1 MGICTEF
8 APRSASWFKA
18 AVLGLA
24 CLAAAAG
31 QSVTVDSGP
40 VLTESVA
47 NPTHSANCPVTA
59 PPTVSAFH
67 AGDPVMTIW
76 LGLLGLTPQDSVQF
90 DFSYNGAPEPTLG
103 WNWAAG
109 SFQSGY
115 NYLLCPSLGSSSV
128 LQGWGQA
135 FTSLFPNGGGAGS
148 WTLGVY
154 IDGSSSPIDTIPF
167 TILSGS
173 GNANPVIASVATAYA
188 GPVIAQN
195 TFIVVKG
202 TNLVPASTPAS
213 GAIWSTAS
221 SFAIGLLPTLL
232 GGVSV
237 TVDNQPAFVY
247 FYCSAATDPACP
259 QDQLNILTPLDTTVG
274 QVPVVVA
281 SGAVSSPPFA
291 ANIQPFA
298 PSFLLFSTAGDIAA
312 THADYS
318 LVGPTTLYPG
328 LSTPAAPGEEIA
340 LYAVGFGLPATPLI
354 NGSSTQS
361 GSLPVLPVCQVGGLP
376 STVAFAGLVGPGLY
390 QLNLTIP
397 LTAANGDNLVSCTY
411 NGSTTPAGDQIA
423 VQSSAPVPTLTIT
436 TSGTGNGT
444 IGSFPAGTSC
454 GLGCLSFPAGTVIT
468 LTATPNAGSTFAGW
482 SGACSGTGSCTLTVT
497 ANSSSNTAVTATFN
511 LAAPGG
517 PSTLAVLPGQVIY
530 GVIDQNGGA
539 YSNLTPYLLVAT
551 GGNVLSG
558 YTWSVP
564 SGSPRNY
571 PPAIAIQPF
580 GVVDDA
586 SPASLTPGV
595 FTMPVEVSE
604 GTTAVTSQVTI
615 DLSSVCNSSNGPSNN
630 PCYSAG
636 LTNQHIQYLPSGTVG
651 KTYAATIVTSG
662 GTPPYSWFLGAG
674 SLPPGIVID
683 QARGI
688 LRGTPAIANTYHFY
702 VLTTDAAG
710 SNTWPEINDTV
721 LAAQFTIVVH

>member
-1 MGICTEF
+1 MRICTEF

-24 CLAAAAG
+24 CLAVAAG
-31 QSVTVDSGP
+31 QSVTLDSGP

-47 NPTHSANCPVTA
+47 NPIIGSDCPFTA
-59 PPTVSAFH
+59 PPSVSAFH

-76 LGLLGLTPQDSVQF
+76 LGLLGLTPQNSVQF
-90 DFSYNGAPEPTLG
+90 DFSYNGVPEPTLG
-103 WNWAAG
+103 WNYAAG
-109 SFQSGY
+109 AFKSGF

-135 FTSLFPNGGGAGS
+135 FTTLFPNGGGAGP

-154 IDGSSSPIDTIPF
+154 IDASSSPIKTIPF
-167 TILSGS
+167 NILSGS
-173 GNANPVIASVATAYA
+173 ANANPAIASVTTAYA

-195 TFIVVKG
+195 TFIVIKG
-202 TNLVPASTPAS
+202 TNLVSASTPAS
-213 GAIWSTAS
+213 GAIWSTDP
-221 SFAIGLLPTLL
+221 SFTLGKMPTQL

-281 SGAVSSPPFA
+281 SGAVSSPPFTV
-291 ANIQPFA
+291 NMQPLA

-318 LVGPTTLYPG
+318 LVGPATLYPG
-328 LSTPAAPGEEIA
+328 LSTPARPGEEIA

-397 LTAANGDNLVSCTY
+397 PTAASGDNLVSCTY
-411 NGSTTPAGDQIA
+411 NGSTTPSGDKIN
-423 VQSSAPVPTLTIT
+423 VQPPSSVTII
-436 TSGTGNGT
+436 TSGAGGGT
-444 IGSFPAGTSC
+444 VTSSPTGTSC
-454 GLGCLSFPAGTVIT
+454 GSGCMSFPAGTVVT

-482 SGACSGTGSCTLTVT
+482 SGACSGTGSCTVTV
-497 ANSSSNTAVTATFN
+497 AAGSNSNTAVTATFS
-511 LAAPGG
+511 LLPTTGG
-517 PSTLAVLPGQVIY
+517 GVLAVLPGQVIY

-539 YSNLTPYLLVAT
+539 DSNLTPYLLVAT

-558 YTWSVP
+558 YTWTAP
-564 SGSPRNY
+564 PGSPKAY
-571 PPAIAIQPF
+571 PPAIVIGPF
-580 GVVDDA
+580 GVVSDVT
-586 SPASLTPGV
+586 PQSLTSGM
-595 FTMPVEVSE
+595 FTMPVEVSD
-604 GTTAVTSQVTI
+604 GDTAVTGQVTI
-615 DLSSVCNSSNGPSNN
+615 DLSSLCNSSNGNAFS
-630 PCYSAG
+630 PCSAG
-636 LTNQHIQYLPSGTVG
+636 VLTNQHIQYLPNGTVG
-651 KTYAATIVTSG
+651 SVYAATIVTSG
-662 GTPPYSWFLGAG
+662 GTPPYSWSLASGT
-674 SLPPGIVID
+674 LPPGIVID

-688 LRGTPAIANTYHFY
+688 LRGAPTNAGNYSFY

-710 SNTWPEINDTV
+710 SNTWPEINDGV
-721 LAAQFTIVVH
+721 LAAQFTIVVN

>member
-1 MGICTEF
+1 
-8 APRSASWFKA
+8 
-18 AVLGLA
+18 
-24 CLAAAAG
+24 
-31 QSVTVDSGP
+31 
-40 VLTESVA
+40 
-47 NPTHSANCPVTA
+47 
-59 PPTVSAFH
+59 
-67 AGDPVMTIW
+67 MTIW

-90 DFSYNGAPEPTLG
+90 DFSYNGVPEPTIG
-103 WNWAAG
+103 WNYAAG
-109 SFQSGY
+109 AFKSGF

-135 FTSLFPNGGGAGS
+135 FTSLFPNGGGAGL

-154 IDGSSSPIDTIPF
+154 IDGSTSPVATIPF

-173 GNANPVIASVATAYA
+173 GNANPVIASVTTAYA

-195 TFIVVKG
+195 TFIVIKG
-202 TNLVPASTPAS
+202 TNLVPASTPAG
-213 GAIWSTAS
+213 GAIWSTDP
-221 SFAIGLLPTLL
+221 SFTIGKMPTLL

-281 SGAVSSPPFA
+281 SGAVSSPPFTV
-291 ANIQPFA
+291 NMQPLA

-328 LSTPAAPGEEIA
+328 LSTPARPGEEIA

-397 LTAANGDNLVSCTY
+397 PTAASGDNLVSCTY
-411 NGSTTPAGDQIA
+411 SDPTTPSGDKIR
-423 VQSSAPVPTLTIT
+423 VQPPTSVTIT
-436 TSGTGNGT
+436 TSGTGSGT
-444 IGSFPAGTSC
+444 VTSSPEGTSC
-454 GLGCLSFPAGTVIT
+454 GSGCMSFPAGTVVT

-497 ANSSSNTAVTATFN
+497 ANSSSNQAVTATFS
-511 LAAPGG
+511 LLPTTGG
-517 PSTLAVLPGQVIY
+517 GVLAVLPGQVIY

-595 FTMPVEVSE
+595 FTMPVEVSD

-615 DLSSVCNSSNGPSNN
+615 DLSSVCNHSCPN
-630 PCYSAG
+630 
-636 LTNQHIQYLPSGTVG
+636 
-651 KTYAATIVTSG
+651 
-662 GTPPYSWFLGAG
+662 
-674 SLPPGIVID
+674 
-683 QARGI
+683 
-688 LRGTPAIANTYHFY
+688 
-702 VLTTDAAG
+702 
-710 SNTWPEINDTV
+710 
-721 LAAQFTIVVH
+721 